1 MKPYHLILDFTHVY
15 DDEICADREQF
26 SWIDCS
32 DIEGSDLYCSPQA
45 EREIRRKIEPYGLH
59 GIHFVDSGNYHYVT
73 KIFTDQIHRPFS
85 LIVFDHHTDMQQPL
99 MEGMMSCGDW
109 AGMVLDQN
117 PALQQFILI
126 GPAEDDIK
134 QIRTKHLDKLITFSA
149 EEIRKGEGVERLKR
163 IHGGVPL
170 YISIDKDVLSEQYS
184 ETNWNQGELTLGML
198 GKVFGVAFFVYLFFG
213 FMLLPCLNTITQIFT
228 TTDSAGNID
237 PLAVIRF
244 FFAGNMP
251 SYVLNSLKLAVCL
264 VITVNIVGISIVL
277 LTEYFD
283 IKGAKILRLGYMT
296 TLIYSGVALVTGY
309 LFLYDSDGIM
319 TTWLSGIF
327 PNMDKNWFSGFNA
340 VLFTMTFACTSN
352 HALFLRNAIRAI
364 DYNTVEAA
372 RNLGA
377 KPFKVL
383 LKVVFPTL
391 IPTLFSLTVM
401 TFITGLCAMSAPTL
415 LGYDS
420 INPEIVRLAGSS
432 SADEAFPQAR
442 AALLSIILAMFT
454 IILLTVLSSY
464 ERKGHYLSVSKTKAK
479 LVKQKISNPVA
490 NVLAHIYAYVLF
502 IIYMTPVVMIVL
514 FAFQNYPAIR
524 SKTLSMDQFTLIN
537 FFGQQ
542 DYEFLTNRG
551 KLKTRTGAISGL
563 FANADTVGGI
573 RLSFVLSAIAA
584 ALACVIVVVAVNY
597 IFKNKGK
604 KRGTV
609 LEYSLLFPWLLPTI
623 LICYSYRTYFNSD
636 SVWYVFNNNLYMR
649 ENVRFL
655 IVMAYT
661 VVKLPFA
668 LRMIKAA
675 FYAID
680 EELEDAARNL
690 GASSLV
696 TFLRVTLPSVL
707 AVFALNFN
715 ALFTEYD
722 MSATFQ
728 SSYGKTY
735 AMIIQNMCAEE
746 GRDGYNVNASGRRC
760 ASTVFI
766 MVISGLILYLVYG
779 VGARDLGERIERR
792 EKRRK
797 RIEAFKAKF
806 TGKKKAAEKAAA

>member
-1 MKPYHLILDFTHVY
+1 MNKK
-15 DDEICADREQF
+15 A
-26 SWIDCS
+26 S
-32 DIEGSDLYCSPQA
+32 
-45 EREIRRKIEPYGLH
+45 GL
-59 GIHFVDSGNYHYVT
+59 NL
-73 KIFTDQIHRPFS
+73 S
-85 LIVFDHHTDMQQPL
+85 LL
-99 MEGMMSCGDW
+99 W
-109 AGMVLDQN
+109 
-117 PALQQFILI
+117 
-126 GPAEDDIK
+126 
-134 QIRTKHLDKLITFSA
+134 
-149 EEIRKGEGVERLKR
+149 
-163 IHGGVPL
+163 
-170 YISIDKDVLSEQYS
+170 
-184 ETNWNQGELTLGML
+184 
-198 GKVFGVAFFVYLFFG
+198 KVFGIAFFVYLFFG
-213 FMLLPCLNTITQIFT
+213 FMLLPCLNTLTQIFT
-228 TTDSAGNID
+228 AKNAAGQTD
-237 PLAVIRF
+237 PFAVIRF

-251 SYVLNSLKLAVCL
+251 KFIWNSLKLAICL
-264 VITVNIVGISIVL
+264 VVTVNIVGISIVL

-283 IKGAKILRLGYMT
+283 IKGAKVLRLGYMT

-309 LFLYDSDGIM
+309 LFLYDSDGIL
-319 TTWLSGIF
+319 TSWLVKSF
-327 PNMDKNWFSGFNA
+327 PNMNKNWFSGFRA

-352 HALFLRNAIRAI
+352 HALFLRNAIRSI

-372 RNLGA
+372 RNMGA
-377 KPFKVL
+377 KPFQVL

-432 SADEAFPQAR
+432 IADEAFPQAR

-454 IILLTVLSSY
+454 IFLLTVLSSY

-479 LVKQKISNPVA
+479 LVKQKITNPAA

-502 IIYMTPVVMIVL
+502 VIYMTPVVMIVL

-524 SKTLSMDQFTLIN
+524 SKSLSMDQWTLVN
-537 FFGQQ
+537 FFGKQ
-542 DYEFLTNRG
+542 DFEFMTNRG
-551 KLKTRTGAISGL
+551 KFKTRPGAISGL

-584 ALACVIVVVAVNY
+584 ALACVIVVAAVNY

-604 KRGTV
+604 KRAVV
-609 LEYSLLFPWLLPTI
+609 LEYCMLFPWLLPTI
-623 LICYSYRTYFNSD
+623 LICYSYRTYFNSND
-636 SVWYVFNNNLYMR
+636 VWYVFNQNLYMR

-690 GASSLV
+690 GASNLV
-696 TFLRVTLPSVL
+696 TFLRVKLPIVLPSVL

-722 MSATFQ
+722 MSATFH
-728 SSYGKTY
+728 SSYGKSY
-735 AMIIQNMCAEE
+735 AMVIQNMCAEE

-766 MVISGLILYLVYG
+766 MIVSGLILYLVYG
-779 VGARDLGERIERR
+779 VGARDLGERLERR

-797 RIEAFKAKF
+797 RWAKL
-806 TGKKKAAEKAAA
+806 TGKAGKEMAA

>member
-1 MKPYHLILDFTHVY
+1 MTKKASWLKP
-15 DDEICADREQF
+15 E
-26 SWIDCS
+26 
-32 DIEGSDLYCSPQA
+32 
-45 EREIRRKIEPYGLH
+45 
-59 GIHFVDSGNYHYVT
+59 
-73 KIFTDQIHRPFS
+73 
-85 LIVFDHHTDMQQPL
+85 
-99 MEGMMSCGDW
+99 
-109 AGMVLDQN
+109 
-117 PALQQFILI
+117 
-126 GPAEDDIK
+126 
-134 QIRTKHLDKLITFSA
+134 
-149 EEIRKGEGVERLKR
+149 
-163 IHGGVPL
+163 
-170 YISIDKDVLSEQYS
+170 YI
-184 ETNWNQGELTLGML
+184 W
-198 GKVFGVAFFVYLFFG
+198 KVFGIAFFVYLFFG

-228 TTDSAGNID
+228 VKGADGQTD

-251 SYVLNSLKLAVCL
+251 SYVWNSLKLAICL
-264 VITVNIVGISIVL
+264 VITVNIVGVSIVL

-283 IKGAKILRLGYMT
+283 IKGAKVLRLGYMT

-309 LFLYDSDGIM
+309 LFLYDSNGM
-319 TTWLSGIF
+319 LTSWLAKSIPGF
-327 PNMDKNWFSGFNA
+327 NKDWFSGFRA

-352 HALFLRNAIRAI
+352 HMLFLRNAIRNI

-432 SADEAFPQAR
+432 VADEAFPQAR

-454 IILLTVLSSY
+454 IILLTTLSSY

-479 LVKQKISNPVA
+479 LVKQKIQNPVV

-502 IIYMTPVVMIVL
+502 LIYMTPVVMIVL

-524 SKTLSMDQFTLIN
+524 AKSLDMNQWTLIN

-551 KLKTRTGAISGL
+551 KLKTRVGSISGL

-597 IFKNKGK
+597 IFKNKNK
-604 KRGTV
+604 KRATV

-623 LICYSYRTYFNSD
+623 LICYSYRTYFNSEN
-636 SVWYVFNNNLYMR
+636 VWYVFNTNLYWK

-690 GASSLV
+690 GASPLV
-696 TFLRVTLPSVL
+696 TFLKVKLPIVLPSVL

-722 MSATFQ
+722 MSATFH
-728 SSYGKTY
+728 SSYGKSY
-735 AMIIQNMCAEE
+735 AMVIQNMCAEE

-766 MVISGLILYLVYG
+766 MIVSGLILYLVYG
-779 VGARDLGERIERR
+779 VGARDLGERLAIR

-797 RIEAFKAKF
+797 RWQKLSRGSTPAPHTAPDGRGA
-806 TGKKKAAEKAAA
+806 TRG

>member
-1 MKPYHLILDFTHVY
+1 MTKKASWLKP
-15 DDEICADREQF
+15 E
-26 SWIDCS
+26 
-32 DIEGSDLYCSPQA
+32 
-45 EREIRRKIEPYGLH
+45 
-59 GIHFVDSGNYHYVT
+59 
-73 KIFTDQIHRPFS
+73 
-85 LIVFDHHTDMQQPL
+85 
-99 MEGMMSCGDW
+99 
-109 AGMVLDQN
+109 
-117 PALQQFILI
+117 
-126 GPAEDDIK
+126 
-134 QIRTKHLDKLITFSA
+134 
-149 EEIRKGEGVERLKR
+149 
-163 IHGGVPL
+163 
-170 YISIDKDVLSEQYS
+170 YI
-184 ETNWNQGELTLGML
+184 W
-198 GKVFGVAFFVYLFFG
+198 KVFGIAFFVYLFFG

-228 TTDSAGNID
+228 VKGADGQTD

-251 SYVLNSLKLAVCL
+251 SYVWNSLKLAICL
-264 VITVNIVGISIVL
+264 VITVNIVGVSIVL

-283 IKGAKILRLGYMT
+283 IKGAKVLRLGYMT

-309 LFLYDSDGIM
+309 LFLYDSNGM
-319 TTWLSGIF
+319 LTSWLVKVIPGF
-327 PNMDKNWFSGFNA
+327 NKEWFSGFRA

-352 HALFLRNAIRAI
+352 HMLFLRNAIRNI

-432 SADEAFPQAR
+432 VADEAFPQAR

-454 IILLTVLSSY
+454 IILLTTLSSY

-479 LVKQKISNPVA
+479 LVKQKIQNPVM
-490 NVLAHIYAYVLF
+490 NVIAHIYAYVLF
-502 IIYMTPVVMIVL
+502 LIYMTPVVMIVL

-524 SKTLSMDQFTLIN
+524 AKSLDMNQWTLIN

-551 KLKTRTGAISGL
+551 KLKTRVGSISGL

-597 IFKNKGK
+597 IFKNKNK
-604 KRGTV
+604 KRATV

-623 LICYSYRTYFNSD
+623 LICYSYRTYFNSEN
-636 SVWYVFNNNLYMR
+636 VWYVFNTNLYWK

-690 GASSLV
+690 GASPLV
-696 TFLRVTLPSVL
+696 TFLKVKLPIVLPSVL

-722 MSATFQ
+722 MSATFH
-728 SSYGKTY
+728 SSYGKSY
-735 AMIIQNMCAEE
+735 AMVIQNMCAEE

-766 MVISGLILYLVYG
+766 MIVSGLILYLVYG
-779 VGARDLGERIERR
+779 VGARDLGERLAIR

-797 RIEAFKAKF
+797 RWQKLSRGSTPAPRTARR
-806 TGKKKAAEKAAA
+806 GRAGA

>member
-1 MKPYHLILDFTHVY
+1 V
-15 DDEICADREQF
+15 
-26 SWIDCS
+26 
-32 DIEGSDLYCSPQA
+32 QA
-45 EREIRRKIEPYGLH
+45 QRKA
-59 GIHFVDSGNYHYVT
+59 
-73 KIFTDQIHRPFS
+73 RPNWLNPS
-85 LIVFDHHTDMQQPL
+85 LIYK
-99 MEGMMSCGDW
+99 
-109 AGMVLDQN
+109 A
-117 PALQQFILI
+117 
-126 GPAEDDIK
+126 
-134 QIRTKHLDKLITFSA
+134 
-149 EEIRKGEGVERLKR
+149 
-163 IHGGVPL
+163 
-170 YISIDKDVLSEQYS
+170 
-184 ETNWNQGELTLGML
+184 
-198 GKVFGVAFFVYLFFG
+198 FGIAFFLYLFLG
-213 FMLLPCLNTITQIFT
+213 FMVLPCLNTITQVFT
-228 TTDSAGNID
+228 ERNKVTGQLD

-251 SYVLNSLKLAVCL
+251 SFVGNSLKLAICL
-264 VITVNIVGISIVL
+264 VVTVNIVGVSIVL

-309 LFLYDSDGIM
+309 QFLYDKDGIL
-319 TTWLSGIF
+319 TTWLAQMLPGM
-327 PNMDKNWFSGFNA
+327 NKQWFSGFGA

-352 HALFLRNAIRAI
+352 HALFLRNAIRGI

-377 KPFKVL
+377 KPARVL

-391 IPTLFSLTVM
+391 IPTMFSLTVM

-432 SADEAFPQAR
+432 GADESFPQAR
-442 AALLSIILAMFT
+442 AALLSLILAMFT

-479 LVKQKISNPVA
+479 LVKQKIQNPVA

-502 IIYMTPVVMIVL
+502 VIYMTPVVMIVI
-514 FAFQNYPAIR
+514 FSFQNWSAIR
-524 SKTLSMDQFTLIN
+524 SKTLDLNGWTLIN
-537 FFGQQ
+537 FFGSQ
-542 DYEFLTNRG
+542 DYEFMTNRG
-551 KLKTRTGAISGL
+551 KLRTREGAISGL

-573 RLSFVLSAIAA
+573 RLSFILSALAA

-597 IFKNKGK
+597 IFKNRGK
-604 KRGTV
+604 KRAV
-609 LEYSLLFPWLLPTI
+609 AVEYALLFPWLLPTI
-623 LICYSYRTYFNSD
+623 LICYSYRTYFNND
-636 SVWYVFNNNLYMR
+636 VWYVFGQNLYFR
-649 ENVRFL
+649 DNVRFL

-680 EELEDAARNL
+680 DELQDAARNL
-690 GASSLV
+690 GASNLV
-696 TFLRVTLPSVL
+696 TFLRVKLPIVLPSVL

-728 SSYGKTY
+728 SSYGKSY
-735 AMIIQNMCAEE
+735 AMVIQSMCAEE
-746 GRDGYNVNASGRRC
+746 GREGYNVNASGRRC

-766 MVISGLILYLVYG
+766 MVVSGLILYLVYG
-779 VGARDLGERIERR
+779 VGARDLGERLERR
-792 EKRRK
+792 KMWKQRFGK
-797 RIEAFKAKF
+797 IKSLFS
-806 TGKKKAAEKAAA
+806 GKKAEPQKEVVRNA

>member
-1 MKPYHLILDFTHVY
+1 MTKKASWLKP
-15 DDEICADREQF
+15 E
-26 SWIDCS
+26 
-32 DIEGSDLYCSPQA
+32 
-45 EREIRRKIEPYGLH
+45 
-59 GIHFVDSGNYHYVT
+59 
-73 KIFTDQIHRPFS
+73 
-85 LIVFDHHTDMQQPL
+85 
-99 MEGMMSCGDW
+99 
-109 AGMVLDQN
+109 
-117 PALQQFILI
+117 
-126 GPAEDDIK
+126 
-134 QIRTKHLDKLITFSA
+134 
-149 EEIRKGEGVERLKR
+149 
-163 IHGGVPL
+163 
-170 YISIDKDVLSEQYS
+170 YI
-184 ETNWNQGELTLGML
+184 W
-198 GKVFGVAFFVYLFFG
+198 KVFGIAFFVYLFFG

-228 TTDSAGNID
+228 VKGADGQTD

-251 SYVLNSLKLAVCL
+251 SYVWNSLKLAISL
-264 VITVNIVGISIVL
+264 VITVNFVGISIVL

-283 IKGAKILRLGYMT
+283 IKGAKVLRLGYMT

-309 LFLYDSDGIM
+309 LFLYDSNGM
-319 TTWLSGIF
+319 LTTWLANVIPGF
-327 PNMDKNWFSGFNA
+327 NKDWFSGFRA

-352 HALFLRNAIRAI
+352 HMLFLRNAIRGI

-372 RNLGA
+372 RNMGA

-383 LKVVFPTL
+383 MKVVFPTL

-432 SADEAFPQAR
+432 VADEAFPQAR

-454 IILLTVLSSY
+454 IILLTTLSSY

-479 LVKQKISNPVA
+479 LVKQKIQNPVM
-490 NVLAHIYAYVLF
+490 NVIAHIYAYVLF
-502 IIYMTPVVMIVL
+502 LIYMTPVVMIVL
-514 FAFQNYPAIR
+514 FSFQNYPAIR
-524 SKTLSMDQFTLIN
+524 AKSLDMNQWTLIN

-551 KLKTRTGAISGL
+551 KLKTRVGSISGL

-584 ALACVIVVVAVNY
+584 ALACVIVMVAVNY

-604 KRGTV
+604 KRSTV

-636 SVWYVFNNNLYMR
+636 SVWYVFNNNLYWK

-690 GASSLV
+690 GASPLV
-696 TFLRVTLPSVL
+696 TFLRVKLPIVLPSVL

-722 MSATFQ
+722 MSATFH
-728 SSYGKTY
+728 SSYGKSY
-735 AMIIQNMCAEE
+735 AMVIQNMCAEE

-766 MVISGLILYLVYG
+766 MIVSGLILYLVYG
-779 VGARDLGERIERR
+779 VGARDLGDRLAIK

-797 RIEAFKAKF
+797 RWEKFSGHFKKE
-806 TGKKKAAEKAAA
+806 KKIAA

>member
-1 MKPYHLILDFTHVY
+1 MTKKASWLKP
-15 DDEICADREQF
+15 E
-26 SWIDCS
+26 
-32 DIEGSDLYCSPQA
+32 
-45 EREIRRKIEPYGLH
+45 
-59 GIHFVDSGNYHYVT
+59 
-73 KIFTDQIHRPFS
+73 
-85 LIVFDHHTDMQQPL
+85 
-99 MEGMMSCGDW
+99 
-109 AGMVLDQN
+109 
-117 PALQQFILI
+117 
-126 GPAEDDIK
+126 
-134 QIRTKHLDKLITFSA
+134 
-149 EEIRKGEGVERLKR
+149 
-163 IHGGVPL
+163 
-170 YISIDKDVLSEQYS
+170 YI
-184 ETNWNQGELTLGML
+184 W
-198 GKVFGVAFFVYLFFG
+198 KVFGIAFFVYLFFG

-228 TTDSAGNID
+228 VKGADGKTD

-251 SYVLNSLKLAVCL
+251 SYVWNSLKLAISL
-264 VITVNIVGISIVL
+264 VITVNFVGISIVL

-283 IKGAKILRLGYMT
+283 IKGAKVLRLGYMT

-309 LFLYDSDGIM
+309 LFLYDSNGM
-319 TTWLSGIF
+319 LTTWLANVIPGF
-327 PNMDKNWFSGFNA
+327 NKDWFSGFRA

-352 HALFLRNAIRAI
+352 HMLFLRNAIRSI

-432 SADEAFPQAR
+432 VADEAFPQAR

-454 IILLTVLSSY
+454 IILLTTLSSY

-479 LVKQKISNPVA
+479 LVKQKIQNPVM
-490 NVLAHIYAYVLF
+490 NVIAHIYAYVLF
-502 IIYMTPVVMIVL
+502 LIYMTPVVMIVL
-514 FAFQNYPAIR
+514 FSFQNYPAIR
-524 SKTLSMDQFTLIN
+524 AKSLDMNQWTLIN

-551 KLKTRTGAISGL
+551 KLKTRVGSISGL

-604 KRGTV
+604 KRSTV

-636 SVWYVFNNNLYMR
+636 SVWYVFNNNLYWK

-690 GASSLV
+690 GASPLV
-696 TFLRVTLPSVL
+696 TFLRVKLPIVLPSVL

-722 MSATFQ
+722 MSATFH
-728 SSYGKTY
+728 SSYGKSY
-735 AMIIQNMCAEE
+735 AMVIQNMCAEE

-766 MVISGLILYLVYG
+766 MIVSGLILYLVYG
-779 VGARDLGERIERR
+779 VGARDLGDRLAIK

-797 RIEAFKAKF
+797 RWEKFSGHFKKE
-806 TGKKKAAEKAAA
+806 KKIAA

>member
-1 MKPYHLILDFTHVY
+1 MTKKASWLKP
-15 DDEICADREQF
+15 E
-26 SWIDCS
+26 
-32 DIEGSDLYCSPQA
+32 
-45 EREIRRKIEPYGLH
+45 
-59 GIHFVDSGNYHYVT
+59 
-73 KIFTDQIHRPFS
+73 
-85 LIVFDHHTDMQQPL
+85 
-99 MEGMMSCGDW
+99 
-109 AGMVLDQN
+109 
-117 PALQQFILI
+117 
-126 GPAEDDIK
+126 
-134 QIRTKHLDKLITFSA
+134 
-149 EEIRKGEGVERLKR
+149 
-163 IHGGVPL
+163 
-170 YISIDKDVLSEQYS
+170 YI
-184 ETNWNQGELTLGML
+184 W
-198 GKVFGVAFFVYLFFG
+198 KVFGIAFFVYLFFG

-228 TTDSAGNID
+228 VKGAEGQTD

-251 SYVLNSLKLAVCL
+251 SYVWNSLKLAISL
-264 VITVNIVGISIVL
+264 VITVNFVGISIVL

-283 IKGAKILRLGYMT
+283 IKGAKVLRLGYMT

-309 LFLYDSDGIM
+309 LFLYDSNGM
-319 TTWLSGIF
+319 LTTWLANVIPGF
-327 PNMDKNWFSGFNA
+327 NKDWFSGFRA

-352 HALFLRNAIRAI
+352 HMLFLRNAIRGI

-383 LKVVFPTL
+383 MKVVFPTL

-432 SADEAFPQAR
+432 VADEAFPQAR

-454 IILLTVLSSY
+454 IILLTTLSSY

-479 LVKQKISNPVA
+479 LVKQKIQNPVM
-490 NVLAHIYAYVLF
+490 NVIAHIYAYVLF
-502 IIYMTPVVMIVL
+502 LIYMTPVVMIVL

-524 SKTLSMDQFTLIN
+524 AKSLDMNQWTLIN

-551 KLKTRTGAISGL
+551 KLKTRVGSISGL

-604 KRGTV
+604 KRSTV

-636 SVWYVFNNNLYMR
+636 SVWYVFNNNLYWK

-690 GASSLV
+690 GASPLV
-696 TFLRVTLPSVL
+696 TFLRVKLPIVLPSVL

-722 MSATFQ
+722 MSATFH
-728 SSYGKTY
+728 SSYGKSY
-735 AMIIQNMCAEE
+735 AMVIQNMCAEE

-766 MVISGLILYLVYG
+766 MIVSGLILYLVYG
-779 VGARDLGERIERR
+779 VGARDLGDRLAIK

-797 RIEAFKAKF
+797 RWEKFSGHFKKE
-806 TGKKKAAEKAAA
+806 KKIAA

>member
-1 MKPYHLILDFTHVY
+1 MQKSSRPAWLKPQML
-15 DDEICADREQF
+15 
-26 SWIDCS
+26 
-32 DIEGSDLYCSPQA
+32 
-45 EREIRRKIEPYGLH
+45 
-59 GIHFVDSGNYHYVT
+59 T
-73 KIFTDQIHRPFS
+73 K
-85 LIVFDHHTDMQQPL
+85 
-99 MEGMMSCGDW
+99 
-109 AGMVLDQN
+109 A
-117 PALQQFILI
+117 
-126 GPAEDDIK
+126 
-134 QIRTKHLDKLITFSA
+134 
-149 EEIRKGEGVERLKR
+149 
-163 IHGGVPL
+163 
-170 YISIDKDVLSEQYS
+170 
-184 ETNWNQGELTLGML
+184 
-198 GKVFGVAFFVYLFFG
+198 FGTAFFVYLFFG
-213 FMLLPCLNTITQIFT
+213 FMLLPCLNTLAQIFT
-228 TTDSAGNID
+228 TRDASGNID
-237 PLAVIRF
+237 PFAVIRF

-251 SYVLNSLKLAVCL
+251 RFVWNSLKLALCL
-264 VITVNIVGISIVL
+264 VVTVNIVGISIVL

-309 LFLYDSDGIM
+309 LFLYDSDGIL
-319 TTWLSGIF
+319 TTWLAKIF

-352 HALFLRNAIRAI
+352 HALFLRNAIRGI

-372 RNLGA
+372 RNMGA

-432 SADEAFPQAR
+432 VADEAFPQAR
-442 AALLSIILAMFT
+442 AALLSIILAIFT
-454 IILLTVLSSY
+454 LVLLNILTAY

-479 LVKQKISNPVA
+479 LVKQKITNPVA

-502 IIYMTPVVMIVL
+502 IIYMTPVVMIVI

-524 SKTLSMDQFTLIN
+524 SKTLDVQNWTLIN

-542 DYEFLTNRG
+542 DYEFLTTRG
-551 KLKTRTGAISGL
+551 KLKTRPGSISGL

-597 IFKNKGK
+597 IFRNKGK
-604 KRGTV
+604 KRATV

-623 LICYSYRTYFNSD
+623 LICYSYRTFFNSD
-636 SVWYVFNNNLYMR
+636 SVWYVFNNNLYYR

-675 FYAID
+675 YYAID
-680 EELEDAARNL
+680 EELEEAARNL
-690 GASSLV
+690 GASGLR
-696 TFLRVTLPSVL
+696 TFLKVKLPIVLPSVL

-722 MSATFQ
+722 MSATFH
-728 SSYGKTY
+728 SSYGKSY
-735 AMIIQNMCAEE
+735 AMVIQNMCAEE

-766 MVISGLILYLVYG
+766 MLVSGLILYLVYG
-779 VGARDLGERIERR
+779 VGARDLGERLEAR
-792 EKRRK
+792 EKWKKRFRRLRIRLPGGK
-797 RIEAFKAKF
+797 RQEHAIP
-806 TGKKKAAEKAAA
+806 AEK

>member
-1 MKPYHLILDFTHVY
+1 MKSKAPAWLKPELIWK
-15 DDEICADREQF
+15 A
-26 SWIDCS
+26 
-32 DIEGSDLYCSPQA
+32 
-45 EREIRRKIEPYGLH
+45 
-59 GIHFVDSGNYHYVT
+59 
-73 KIFTDQIHRPFS
+73 
-85 LIVFDHHTDMQQPL
+85 
-99 MEGMMSCGDW
+99 
-109 AGMVLDQN
+109 
-117 PALQQFILI
+117 
-126 GPAEDDIK
+126 
-134 QIRTKHLDKLITFSA
+134 
-149 EEIRKGEGVERLKR
+149 
-163 IHGGVPL
+163 
-170 YISIDKDVLSEQYS
+170 
-184 ETNWNQGELTLGML
+184 
-198 GKVFGVAFFVYLFFG
+198 FGTAFFVYLFFG
-213 FMLLPCLNTITQIFT
+213 FMLLPCLNTLTQIFT
-228 TTDSAGNID
+228 VRNAAGEID
-237 PLAVIRF
+237 PLAVVRF

-251 SYVLNSLKLAVCL
+251 SFVWNSLKLALSL
-264 VITVNIVGISIVL
+264 VVTVNVVGVSIVL

-309 LFLYDSDGIM
+309 LFLYDSDGIL
-319 TTWLSGIF
+319 TTWLAEIF
-327 PNMDKNWFSGFNA
+327 PNMNKSWFTGFNA

-352 HALFLRNAIRAI
+352 HALFLRNAIRGI

-372 RNLGA
+372 RNMGA
-377 KPFKVL
+377 SPFKVL
-383 LKVVFPTL
+383 WKVVFPTL
-391 IPTLFSLTVM
+391 IPTMFSLTVM

-415 LGYDS
+415 LGFDS

-432 SADEAFPQAR
+432 IADEAFPQAR

-479 LVKQKISNPVA
+479 LVKQKITNPVA
-490 NVLAHIYAYVLF
+490 NVLAHIYAYVLW

-524 SKTLSMDQFTLIN
+524 QKRLSMDQFTLIN

-551 KLKTRTGAISGL
+551 KVRIREGSISGL
-563 FANADTVGGI
+563 FSNADTVGGI
-573 RLSFVLSAIAA
+573 RLSFVLSALAA

-604 KRGTV
+604 KRSTV

-636 SVWYVFNNNLYMR
+636 TVWYVMNQNLYYR
-649 ENVRFL
+649 DNVRFL

-680 EELEDAARNL
+680 EELEDAAKNL
-690 GASSLV
+690 GASGFF
-696 TFLRVTLPSVL
+696 TFMKVKLPIILPSVL

-722 MSATFQ
+722 MSATFH
-728 SSYGKTY
+728 SSYGKSY
-735 AMIIQNMCAEE
+735 AMVIQNMCAEE

-766 MVISGLILYLVYG
+766 MLVSGLILYLVYG
-779 VGARDLGERIERR
+779 VGARDLGERLEAKERRRRMYQKLTAPFRR
-792 EKRRK
+792 EKPRHK
-797 RIEAFKAKF
+797 MVS
-806 TGKKKAAEKAAA
+806 

>member
-1 MKPYHLILDFTHVY
+1 MTKKASWLKP
-15 DDEICADREQF
+15 E
-26 SWIDCS
+26 
-32 DIEGSDLYCSPQA
+32 
-45 EREIRRKIEPYGLH
+45 
-59 GIHFVDSGNYHYVT
+59 
-73 KIFTDQIHRPFS
+73 
-85 LIVFDHHTDMQQPL
+85 
-99 MEGMMSCGDW
+99 
-109 AGMVLDQN
+109 
-117 PALQQFILI
+117 
-126 GPAEDDIK
+126 
-134 QIRTKHLDKLITFSA
+134 
-149 EEIRKGEGVERLKR
+149 
-163 IHGGVPL
+163 
-170 YISIDKDVLSEQYS
+170 YI
-184 ETNWNQGELTLGML
+184 W
-198 GKVFGVAFFVYLFFG
+198 KVFGIAFFVYLFFG

-228 TTDSAGNID
+228 VKGADGQTD

-251 SYVLNSLKLAVCL
+251 SYVWNSLKLAICL
-264 VITVNIVGISIVL
+264 VITVNIVGVSIVL

-283 IKGAKILRLGYMT
+283 IKGAKVLRLGYMT

-309 LFLYDSDGIM
+309 LFLYDSNGM
-319 TTWLSGIF
+319 LTSWLAKSIPGF
-327 PNMDKNWFSGFNA
+327 NKDWFSGFRA

-352 HALFLRNAIRAI
+352 HMLFLRNAIRSI

-432 SADEAFPQAR
+432 AADEAFPQAR
-442 AALLSIILAMFT
+442 AAMLSIILASFT
-454 IILLTVLSSY
+454 IILLTILSSY
-464 ERKGHYLSVSKTKAK
+464 ERKGHYLSVSKTKAR
-479 LVKQKISNPVA
+479 LVKQKIQSPVM
-490 NVLAHIYAYVLF
+490 NVLAHLYAYALF
-502 IIYMTPVVMIVL
+502 LIYMTPVVMIVL
-514 FAFQNYPAIR
+514 FSFQNYPAIR
-524 SKTLSMDQFTLIN
+524 AKSLDMDQWTLIN
-537 FFGQQ
+537 FFGRQ
-542 DYEFLTNRG
+542 DYEFMTNRG
-551 KLKTRTGAISGL
+551 KLKTRVGSISGL
-563 FANADTVGGI
+563 FSNADTVGGI

-597 IFKNKGK
+597 IFKNRKK
-604 KRGTV
+604 KRSAV
-609 LEYSLLFPWLLPTI
+609 LEYCMLFPWLLPTI
-623 LICYSYRTYFNSD
+623 LICYSYRTYFNSND
-636 SVWYVFNNNLYMR
+636 VWYVFNSNLYWK

-680 EELEDAARNL
+680 DELEDAARNL
-690 GASSLV
+690 GASPLV
-696 TFLRVTLPSVL
+696 TFLRVKLPIVLPSVL

-715 ALFTEYD
+715 TLFTEYD
-722 MSATFQ
+722 MSATFH

-746 GRDGYNVNASGRRC
+746 GREGYNVNASGRRC

-766 MVISGLILYLVYG
+766 MVVSGLILYLVYG
-779 VGARDLGERIERR
+779 VGARDLGERLAIR
-792 EKRRK
+792 EKRR
-797 RIEAFKAKF
+797 RRWARLAGCFRASGSG
-806 TGKKKAAEKAAA
+806 GKQEKSA